1 MSEDKRELTKA
12 DKANLAR
19 VSKLSKA
26 DKDKA
31 NDWEKDFLKKL
42 VERFDKFKDKVFLSE
57 KQSAVLAKICAE
69 LDKPDDSDLPNP
81 NDE

>member
-1 MSEDKRELTKA
+1 MEDKRELTKA

-31 NDWEKDFLKKL
+31 NDWEKEFLKKL
-42 VERFDKFKDKVFLSE
+42 TERFDKFKDKVFLSE
-57 KQSAVLAKICAE
+57 KQSAVLAKIVAA
-69 LDKPDDSDLPNP
+69 LDKPDDSDLPDP